1 MAKLY
6 VMAVRDR
13 GVDAFGQPFF
23 VRHKNEAIRSF
34 KDEVNR
40 DGSVFKNHPDDYD
53 LYLLATYNDDSGRID
68 PVDVEMIAIG
78 KSMINNE

>member
-1 MAKLY
+1 MPE
-6 VMAVRDR
+6 MIICAVRDR

-23 VRHKNEAIRSF
+23 VRHRNEAIRSF

-53 LYLLATYNDDSGRID
+53 LYVLGAFDDGTGRLV
-68 PVDVEMIAIG
+68 PVDVQMIAIG
-78 KSMINNE
+78 KSLINEE